1 LLFRELNFYFLF
13 HIFMEETGNVLPNG
27 AVNIDW
33 LILSN
38 GGNVPDLFAALS
50 KFQWKLAST
59 PITKNKEVK
68 VSTRTGGSY
77 TFRYA
82 DLDALHSAAD
92 PILAEFELSV
102 AQPVLPDGS
111 LMTILWHKSGQYIM
125 SQFQIKPKFESG
137 PQEIGSALTYTRR
150 YAYTSLL
157 GIVSEDD
164 DDGNRAS
171 GNEYE
176 LGNANGKG
184 DVMLDVQSFVKWL
197 TEAKNLEELKA
208 VWDDIMTYKWNA
220 KETKLLDSTK
230 DAMKQKLTP
239 TDEKKSSI
247 ADKLNGKKKEPEIA
261 KEAPRPEET
270 MLEEPVST
278 DILSN
283 DQK

>member
-1 LLFRELNFYFLF
+1 
-13 HIFMEETGNVLPNG
+13 MEETGNVLPSG

-33 LILSN
+33 LILSH
-38 GGNVPDLFAALS
+38 GGNIPDLFAALS
-50 KFQWKLAST
+50 KFQGKLAET

-68 VSTRTGGSY
+68 VATRTGGTY

-92 PILAEFELSV
+92 PILAECELSV

-111 LMTILWHKSGQYIM
+111 LMTILGHKSGQYMM

-171 GNEYE
+171 WNEYQ
-176 LGNANGKG
+176 LGNANGKP
-184 DVMLDVQSFVKWL
+184 DDMIDIQSYIKWL
-197 TEAKNLEELKA
+197 TEAKTLEELKA
-208 VWDDIMTYKWNA
+208 VWDDIMTHKWNA

-239 TDEKKSSI
+239 TDEKKSAI
-247 ADKLNGKKKEPEIA
+247 ADKLNGKNKEPEVTKKEPEV
-261 KEAPRPEET
+261 ET
-270 MLEEPVST
+270 EKPVDTS
-278 DILSN
+278 ILDN
-283 DQK
+283 EQK